1 MMIDAP
7 GFDDDEDRHT
17 PEDITLTEDNAE
29 SVMRYFNN
37 MIS

>member
-7 GFDDDEDRHT
+7 GFDDDEDKHT
-17 PEDITLTEDNAE
+17 SEDIVLTEDNAE
-29 SVMRYFNN
+29 SVMRYFSS